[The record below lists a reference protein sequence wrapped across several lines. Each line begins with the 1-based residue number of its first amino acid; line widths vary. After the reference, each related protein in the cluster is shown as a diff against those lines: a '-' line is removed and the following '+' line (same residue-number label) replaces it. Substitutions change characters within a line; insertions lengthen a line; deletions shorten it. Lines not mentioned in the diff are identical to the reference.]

1 MTSLHSPQDCKG
13 FTMLIRSSQR
23 IEKPYLNQEVQTL
36 LSQLMLWNGLIG
48 KWEVFNELPD
58 HLAINVDADPYYGDP
73 VLDVL
78 KRFWEITSQNG
89 IKFSDLNTTFVQ
101 DIFDGYYKVRING
114 ISR

>member
-1 MTSLHSPQDCKG
+1 
-13 FTMLIRSSQR
+13 MLVRSSQR
-23 IEKPYLNQEVQTL
+23 IDKPYLNQEVQTL

-48 KWEVFNELPD
+48 KWEVFN
-58 HLAINVDADPYYGDP
+58 DPYYGDP

-89 IKFSDLNTTFVQ
+89 IKFSDLNITFVQ